1 MRFKL
6 VRLWTQFCGT
16 ADCFRVDRQNIL
28 NRFGRKMMKGLPVSC
43 FRKINAAALSETET
57 GAKHIN
63 VLVQKLEV

>member
-1 MRFKL
+1 
-6 VRLWTQFCGT
+6 
-16 ADCFRVDRQNIL
+16 
-28 NRFGRKMMKGLPVSC
+28 MMKGLPVSC